1 MSNKRIGCE
10 NFGKFYTEGKV
21 RNRREWRGV
30 TDTLYDYSRWLHN
43 WITMAKMVSKPRN
56 IKAMFRYRWMAN
68 YLAVPMMVDRHT
80 QGLRDEYLRICHLEQ
95 DLIIEDVA
103 KLLDGLFRGDRRIG
117 KDKKFSDKVVLVDE
131 NEMTAVMMGF
141 PTLKGLSRETPST
154 YVSVLL
160 NQHAA
165 EHYIDVAQEY
175 GLAGDVC
182 PMPEAEAG
190 VSIDD
195 DAPVL
200 GACAVQCNTTCD
212 GSLLGNGVIS
222 KRLELED
229 GIPVFQLAAPLRHR
243 EDDVQD
249 YAAQEIKNAI
259 AFIEEHTGE
268 KWDWKAYFECAE
280 RVNYAT
286 KCRLEWLEM
295 NKTDYPQVFGSNLA
309 LYTETNY
316 MAICGKVPAFREV
329 DRKIT
334 QFAERAYRKQKKAA
348 NEYRHRAIVWGVQ
361 SHFYMD
367 FLVWLLN
374 CWGIV
379 PLTDMLS
386 MVSTRELATTDTPEN
401 REQAYYDMA
410 WLTENMIMRNRTHGG
425 YKVLLDELWEFCEQF
440 NADMVILWERV
451 NYATKCRLEWL
462 EMNKTDYPQ
471 VFGSNLALYTE
482 TNYMA
487 ICGKVP
493 AFREVDRKITQFA
506 ERAYR
511 KQKKAANEYRH
522 RAIVWGVQSH
532 FYMDFLVWLL
542 NCWGIVPLTDMLS
555 MVSTRELATTDT
567 PENREQAYY
576 DMAWLTENMIM
587 RNRTHGG
594 YKVLLDELW
603 EFCEQFNADMVI
615 LWEHMSC
622 KALDGMHG
630 LFEERAREHGIHLV
644 WVTHDLFD
652 PRVISRQGVRQ
663 QVNDYMRT
671 VMQEEPVDPS
681 LEILKDEKSW

>member
-30 TDTLYDYSRWLHN
+30 TDALYDYSRWLHN

-268 KWDWKAYFECAE
+268 KWDWKAYFECAK

-334 QFAERAYRKQKKAA
+334 SLPSAPTASASA
-348 NEYRHRAIVWGVQ
+348 
-361 SHFYMD
+361 
-367 FLVWLLN
+367 
-374 CWGIV
+374 
-379 PLTDMLS
+379 P
-386 MVSTRELATTDTPEN
+386 P
-401 REQAYYDMA
+401 
-410 WLTENMIMRNRTHGG
+410 
-425 YKVLLDELWEFCEQF
+425 
-440 NADMVILWERV
+440 
-451 NYATKCRLEWL
+451 
-462 EMNKTDYPQ
+462 
-471 VFGSNLALYTE
+471 
-482 TNYMA
+482 
-487 ICGKVP
+487 
-493 AFREVDRKITQFA
+493 
-506 ERAYR
+506 
-511 KQKKAANEYRH
+511 
-522 RAIVWGVQSH
+522 
-532 FYMDFLVWLL
+532 
-542 NCWGIVPLTDMLS
+542 
-555 MVSTRELATTDT
+555 
-567 PENREQAYY
+567 
-576 DMAWLTENMIM
+576 
-587 RNRTHGG
+587 
-594 YKVLLDELW
+594 
-603 EFCEQFNADMVI
+603 
-615 LWEHMSC
+615 
-622 KALDGMHG
+622 
-630 LFEERAREHGIHLV
+630 
-644 WVTHDLFD
+644 
-652 PRVISRQGVRQ
+652 
-663 QVNDYMRT
+663 MRT
-671 VMQEEPVDPS
+671 ATAPS
-681 LEILKDEKSW
+681 SGACSRTSTWTSSSGCSTAGASCR